1 MTAETENIIR
11 IVIAEDQS
19 LLRGAIATL
28 LSLENDIEVLAQ
40 ASDGVQAL
48 ELVNKLEPDVLLTDI
63 EMPHASGIDVA
74 TKLKQSGSKTKVM
87 IVTTFARP
95 GYLERARSAGV
106 MGYVLKD
113 APSESLAQ
121 SLRKV
126 ARGQLV
132 IEQGL
137 AESAWASPDPLS
149 DRERDI
155 LRLAEKGQTNKEIA
169 DALHLSAGTVRNYL
183 ADATQKLGANNRIEA
198 SRIARENG
206 WL

>member
-1 MTAETENIIR
+1 MIR

-28 LSLENDIEVLAQ
+28 LSLEEDVDVVAQ
-40 ASDGVQAL
+40 ASDGLSAI
-48 ELVNKLEPDVLLTDI
+48 ELVEQHTPDVLLTDI
-63 EMPHASGIDVA
+63 EMPGASGIEVA
-74 TKLKQSGSKTKVM
+74 LKLKQKNVDTKVM

-95 GYLERARSAGV
+95 GYLERARAAGV
-106 MGYVLKD
+106 TGYVLKD
-113 APSESLAQ
+113 APSETLAE

-126 ARGQLV
+126 AAGKLV

-137 AESAWASPDPLS
+137 AEAAWASPDPLS
-149 DRERDI
+149 DRERSI
-155 LRLAEKGQTNKEIA
+155 LRLAEEGKSNKEIA
-169 DALHLSAGTVRNYL
+169 SLLHLSAGTIRNYL
-183 ADATQKLGANNRIEA
+183 ADATHKLGASNRIEA

>member
-1 MTAETENIIR
+1 MIR

-28 LSLENDIEVLAQ
+28 LSLEEDIDVVAQ
-40 ASDGVQAL
+40 ASDGLSVIEMVEQHL
-48 ELVNKLEPDVLLTDI
+48 PDVLLTDI
-63 EMPHASGIDVA
+63 EMPGASGIEVA
-74 TKLKQSGSKTKVM
+74 LKLKEKKCHTKVM

-95 GYLERARSAGV
+95 GYLERARAAGV
-106 MGYVLKD
+106 AGYVLKD
-113 APSESLAQ
+113 APSETLAQ

-126 ARGQLV
+126 ASGNLV

-137 AESAWASPDPLS
+137 AEAAWASPDPLS
-149 DRERDI
+149 DRERSI
-155 LRLAEKGQTNKEIA
+155 LRLAEEGKSNKEIA
-169 DALHLSAGTVRNYL
+169 SLLNLSAGTIRNYL
-183 ADATQKLGANNRIEA
+183 AEATHKLGVSNRIEA

>member
-1 MTAETENIIR
+1 MIR

-28 LSLENDIEVLAQ
+28 LSLEEDVDVVAQ
-40 ASDGVQAL
+40 ASDGLSAI
-48 ELVNKLEPDVLLTDI
+48 ELVEQHTPDVLLTDI
-63 EMPHASGIDVA
+63 EMPGASGSEVA
-74 TKLKQSGSKTKVM
+74 LKLKQKNVDTKVM

-95 GYLERARSAGV
+95 GYLERARAAGV
-106 MGYVLKD
+106 TGYVLKD
-113 APSESLAQ
+113 APSETLAE

-126 ARGQLV
+126 AAGKLV

-137 AESAWASPDPLS
+137 AEAAWASPDPLS
-149 DRERDI
+149 DRERSI
-155 LRLAEKGQTNKEIA
+155 LRLAEEGKSNKEIA
-169 DALHLSAGTVRNYL
+169 SLLHLSAGTIRNYL
-183 ADATQKLGANNRIEA
+183 ADATHKLGASNRIEA

>member
-1 MTAETENIIR
+1 MIR

-28 LSLENDIEVLAQ
+28 LSLEEDIDVVAQ
-40 ASDGVQAL
+40 ASDGLSAIEMVEQHL
-48 ELVNKLEPDVLLTDI
+48 PDVLLTDI
-63 EMPHASGIDVA
+63 EMPGASGIEVA
-74 TKLKQSGSKTKVM
+74 LKLKEKKCHTKVM

-95 GYLERARSAGV
+95 GYLERARAAGV
-106 MGYVLKD
+106 AGYVLKD
-113 APSESLAQ
+113 APSETLAQ

-126 ARGQLV
+126 ASGHLV

-137 AESAWASPDPLS
+137 AEAAWASPDPLS
-149 DRERDI
+149 DRERSI
-155 LRLAEKGQTNKEIA
+155 LRLAEEGKSNKEIA
-169 DALHLSAGTVRNYL
+169 NLLNLSAGTIRNYL
-183 ADATQKLGANNRIEA
+183 AEATHKLGVSNRIEA

>member
-1 MTAETENIIR
+1 MIR
-11 IVIAEDQS
+11 IVVAEDQS

-28 LSLENDIEVLAQ
+28 LSLEDDIEVLAQ
-40 ASDGVQAL
+40 AADGAQAL
-48 ELVNKLEPDVLLTDI
+48 ELVVQHKPDVLLTDI
-63 EMPHASGIDVA
+63 EMPKASGIEVA
-74 TKLKQSGSKTKVM
+74 SSLKALGLTTKVM

-95 GYLERARSAGV
+95 GYLERARAAGV
-106 MGYVLKD
+106 LGYVLKD
-113 APSESLAQ
+113 APSESLAT

-126 ARGQLV
+126 FAGQLV

-155 LRLAEKGQTNKEIA
+155 LRLAEKGKTNKEIGEI
-169 DALHLSAGTVRNYL
+169 LNLTAGTVRNYL
-183 ADATQKLGANNRIEA
+183 AEATQKLGANNRIEA
-198 SRIARENG
+198 SRTARDNG

>member
-1 MTAETENIIR
+1 MTTETSKMIR

-28 LSLENDIEVLAQ
+28 LSLENDIEVLGQ
-40 ASDGVQAL
+40 ASDGLQAL
-48 ELVNKLEPDVLLTDI
+48 DLVRQHEPDILLTDI
-63 EMPHASGIDVA
+63 EMPNASGIDVA
-74 TKLKQSGSKTKVM
+74 TQLKQFGSKTKVM

-113 APSESLAQ
+113 APSESLAE

-126 ARGQLV
+126 AKGQLV

-155 LRLAEKGQTNKEIA
+155 LRLAEKGSTNKEIA
-169 DALHLSAGTVRNYL
+169 DVLHLSAGTVRNYL
-183 ADATQKLGANNRIEA
+183 AEATQKLGANNRIEA

>member
-1 MTAETENIIR
+1 MTTETSKMIR

-28 LSLENDIEVLAQ
+28 LSIENDTEVLGQ
-40 ASDGVQAL
+40 ASDGL
-48 ELVNKLEPDVLLTDI
+48 EAIDLVKQHEPDILLTDI
-63 EMPHASGIDVA
+63 EMPNASGIDVA
-74 TKLKQSGSKTKVM
+74 MQLKQSESKTKVM

-113 APSESLAQ
+113 APSESLAE

-126 ARGQLV
+126 AKGQLV

-155 LRLAEKGQTNKEIA
+155 LRLAEKGRTNKEIA

-183 ADATQKLGANNRIEA
+183 AEATQKLGANNRIEA

>member
-1 MTAETENIIR
+1 MTAEIENIIR

-48 ELVNKLEPDVLLTDI
+48 ELVDKLEPDVLLTDI

-183 ADATQKLGANNRIEA
+183 AEATQKLGANNRIEA

>member
-1 MTAETENIIR
+1 MIR

-28 LSLENDIEVLAQ
+28 LSLESDIDVVAQ
-40 ASDGVQAL
+40 ACDGAEAL
-48 ELVNKLEPDVLLTDI
+48 ALVKQHLPDVLITDI
-63 EMPHASGIDVA
+63 EMPQASGIDVA
-74 TKLKQSGSKTKVM
+74 RSLKEQSIATKVM

-95 GYLERARSAGV
+95 GYLERAREAGV
-106 MGYVLKD
+106 LGYLLKD
-113 APSESLAQ
+113 APSASLAS

-126 ARGQLV
+126 ASGQLV

-137 AESAWASPDPLS
+137 AEAAWAAPDPLN
-149 DRERDI
+149 DRERSI
-155 LRLAEKGQTNKEIA
+155 LRLAETGKTNKEIA
-169 DALHLSAGTVRNYL
+169 EKLNLSAGTVRNYL
-183 ADATQKLGANNRIEA
+183 AGATQKLAASNRIEA

>member
-1 MTAETENIIR
+1 MTAEIENIIR

-40 ASDGVQAL
+40 ASDGAQAL
-48 ELVNKLEPDVLLTDI
+48 ELVDKLEPDVLLTDI

-183 ADATQKLGANNRIEA
+183 AEATQKLGANNRIEA